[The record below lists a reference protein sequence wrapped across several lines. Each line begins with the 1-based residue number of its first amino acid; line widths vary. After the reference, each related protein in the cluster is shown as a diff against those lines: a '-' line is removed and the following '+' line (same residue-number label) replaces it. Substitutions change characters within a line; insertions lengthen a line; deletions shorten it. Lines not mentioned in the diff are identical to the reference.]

1 MYYAIVK
8 ANSIEKFGTLVDL
21 FPTSGFPPTG
31 PDQDFLNSN
40 DMQVALE
47 YIEHTATTHK
57 LVYCDPYILDG
68 KVYCVVAEKFSKAE
82 ALENKNALAAFD
94 ALQGE

>member
-31 PDQDFLNSN
+31 PDQDFMTSN
-40 DMQVALE
+40 DMHVALE
-47 YIEHTATTHK
+47 YIAHKPTTHK
-57 LVYCDPYILDG
+57 LVYCDPYILEG
-68 KVYCVVAEKFSKAE
+68 KVYCVVAEKFTKAE
-82 ALENKNALAAFD
+82 ALENKNALAAFE